1 MSSAPVAE
9 MRTST
14 DGALALALAAEA
26 VVAETPVE
34 RPHLVPNVV
43 APVALGAIDVAE
55 LQGKMVAA
63 LGSVKGQQSAS
74 EQIEEAMLALEG
86 DTVSVQTG
94 LSKTMLPVVVNAEAE
109 KILKGVLR
117 EVNAAL
123 KLVLLPGV
131 PAAASTVKRPARA
144 ASSGSAAELAEK
156 HPVVQEA
163 RRLFSAEISNV
174 IDLRDKD

>member
-1 MSSAPVAE
+1 
-9 MRTST
+9 
-14 DGALALALAAEA
+14 
-26 VVAETPVE
+26 
-34 RPHLVPNVV
+34 
-43 APVALGAIDVAE
+43 
-55 LQGKMVAA
+55 
-63 LGSVKGQQSAS
+63 
-74 EQIEEAMLALEG
+74 MLALEG

-117 EVNAAL
+117 DVNAAL

-131 PAAASTVKRPARA
+131 AAAGAVKRPARA
-144 ASSGSAAELAEK
+144 ASAGSAAELAER